1 MTVFVLLCLSTVA
14 IYIVATLLPES
25 VPVWQVSKQTRFA
38 LSSVFILLTLAV
50 IPLSLRLFKFRFV
63 AHDLILYKEKSLL
76 KWGLLR
82 MAMLGVLLLVNLLL
96 YYLLEEEPTFGWLA
110 LILLLVLPFIV
121 PTQNRCEAEVEVR
134 EPEESKNEKSKEA

>member
-82 MAMLGVLLLVNLLL
+82 MAMLGLLLLVNLLL